1 MHYICTPNREDCDIL
16 MEAKESL
23 QKLATAMLE
32 AQMPIPRQTLIEFL
46 TGKESNETSEMRLDE
61 MESFGIGDSHDEDY
75 WANLIDAAYERGYLK
90 EKSTRNDAL
99 VLSAEGKKFQKKPV
113 SFVISDEDEDSS
125 MPDDNASSVDDIISM
140 TNTGRTAP
148 RTGATSGHAQQFIK
162 LIRAI
167 DRKIDLDEYAETA
180 GIPFADVL
188 DDLEEMVKQG
198 RKVEITYFTNEVI
211 GEEGINELSDCFDE
225 YGASNLDQVLDEYG
239 DVYSEEEIRLARVV
253 YMVQHM
259 K

>member
-1 MHYICTPNREDCDIL
+1 

-32 AQMPIPRQTLIEFL
+32 AQTPISRQTLIEYL
-46 TGKESNETSEMRLDE
+46 TGKVTSETSELGLDE
-61 MESFGIGDSHDEDY
+61 LESFGIGDSHDEDY
-75 WANLIDAAYERGYLK
+75 WATIIDAAYEKGYLK

-99 VLSAEGKKFQKKPV
+99 VLSAEGKKFHKKPT
-113 SFVISDEDEDSS
+113 SFVINEEDEETPA
-125 MPDDNASSVDDIISM
+125 PDPNNTEEDIISM
-140 TNTGRTAP
+140 TGTTGRAATKAGTA
-148 RTGATSGHAQQFIK
+148 SGHAQQFIK

-180 GIPFADVL
+180 GIPFTNVL
-188 DDLEEMVKQG
+188 DSLEEMVRQG
-198 RKVEITYFTNEVI
+198 RKVEITYFTDEVI
-211 GEEGINELSDCFDE
+211 GNEDMSELSDCFDE
-225 YGASNLDQVLDEYG
+225 YGTANLDKVLNEYG

-253 YMVQHM
+253 YMVRHM

>member
-46 TGKESNETSEMRLDE
+46 TGKESNETGEMRLDE

-75 WANLIDAAYERGYLK
+75 WATIIDAAYEKGYLK

-99 VLSAEGKKFQKKPV
+99 VLSAEGKKFHKKPV
-113 SFVISDEDEDSS
+113 SFIISDEDEENSL
-125 MPDDNASSVDDIISM
+125 PDPAGNVDDIISM
-140 TNTGRTAP
+140 TNAGRTPAKP
-148 RTGATSGHAQQFIK
+148 STTSGHAQQFIK

-180 GIPFADVL
+180 GIPFTDVL
-188 DDLEEMVKQG
+188 DSLEEMVKQG
-198 RKVEITYFTNEVI
+198 RKVEITYFTDEVI
-211 GEEGINELSDCFDE
+211 GEDGINELSDCFDE
-225 YGASNLDQVLDEYG
+225 YGPKNLDKVEDEYG

-253 YMVQHM
+253 YMVNQM